1 MFTSNAA
8 PSVPEN
14 TTAVVILAATDADR
28 PAQTVSFSLTGGA
41 DQAQFEIVAGQLRF
55 KTAPDYEV
63 PTDANTD
70 NKYVV
75 QVTGTDSGTPAL
87 ATVQTVSVTVTPVND
102 NSPVFTSNAAPSV
115 PENTTA
121 VVILAATD
129 ADQPG
134 QTVGFSL
141 TGGADQGK
149 FQIVG
154 GQLQFQT
161 APDYEVPTDA
171 NTDNKY
177 VVQVTGTDG
186 GTPALATV
194 QTVTVTVTPV
204 NDNTPVFTSNA
215 AQRPGKH
222 DRRRDLGGHRRGPA
236 GADGQL
242 QPDGRGGPGQ
252 VPDRGRPVAVP
263 DGPGLRGADGRQHGQ
278 QVRGRGDGHGQR
290 DSGVGHGADRDGDG
304 HAGERQPAGVH
315 VQRNAQCPGKHDRR
329 RDPGGH
335 RRGPAGADGQL
346 QPDGRGGP
354 GQVPD
359 RGRPVA
365 VPDGPGLR
373 GADGRQHGQQVR
385 GRGDGHGQRDS
396 GVGHGADRDGDGH
409 AGERQP
415 AGIHVQRGAQLSR
428 RTRPAS

>member
-1 MFTSNAA
+1 M
-8 PSVPEN
+8 
-14 TTAVVILAATDADR
+14 ILAATDADQ
-28 PAQTVSFSLTGGA
+28 PGQTVSFSLTGGA
-41 DQAQFEIVAGQLRF
+41 DQGKFQIVGGQLQF
-55 KTAPDYEV
+55 QTAPNYEV

-70 NKYVV
+70 NEYVV
-75 QVTGTDSGTPAL
+75 EVTGTDSGTPAL
-87 ATVQTVSVTVTPVND
+87 ATVQTVTVTVTPVND
-102 NSPVFTSNAAPSV
+102 NPPVFTSNAAPSV
-115 PENTTA
+115 PENTTG

-129 ADQPG
+129 ADQPA
-134 QTVGFSL
+134 QTVSFSL

-177 VVQVTGTDG
+177 VVEVTGTDS
-186 GTPALATV
+186 GTPALATVQTVSGDGHAGERQPAGIHVQRSASVPENTTGVVILAATDADQPGQTVSFSLTGGVDQGKFQIVGGQLQFQTAPNYEMPTDANTDNEYVVRGHGTDSGTPALVTV

-204 NDNTPVFTSNA
+204 NDNPPVFTSNA
-215 AQRPGKH
+215 T
-222 DRRRDLGGHRRGPA
+222 
-236 GADGQL
+236 
-242 QPDGRGGPGQ
+242 
-252 VPDRGRPVAVP
+252 PVS
-263 DGPGLRGADGRQHGQ
+263 RKTR
-278 QVRGRGDGHGQR
+278 
-290 DSGVGHGADRDGDG
+290 
-304 HAGERQPAGVH
+304 
-315 VQRNAQCPGKHDRR
+315 RR

-359 RGRPVA
+359 RRRPAA

-385 GRGDGHGQRDS
+385 RRGDGHGQRDS

-415 AGIHVQRGAQLSR
+415 PGVHLQRARPVSR
-428 RTRPAS
+428 KTRPAS